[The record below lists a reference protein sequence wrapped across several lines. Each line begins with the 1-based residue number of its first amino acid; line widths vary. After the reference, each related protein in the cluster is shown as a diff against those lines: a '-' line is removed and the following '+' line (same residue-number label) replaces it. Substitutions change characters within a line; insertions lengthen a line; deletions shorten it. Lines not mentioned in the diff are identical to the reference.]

1 MSGFISMIMSCPQV
15 TLLPGAISEML
26 VSVSQTGKLTLGD
39 RYGLLAASLDDSLN
53 EDERRAVNRILHSV
67 VRGKITIT
75 QDL

>member
-1 MSGFISMIMSCPQV
+1 MMSFPQV

-26 VSVSQTGKLTLGD
+26 VSVSKNGKLTLGD
-39 RYGLLAASLDDSLN
+39 RYGLLAAALDETLS

-67 VRGKITIT
+67 LRGKVLVT